1 MNMAVRHLQ
10 ITLICF
16 VVVTC
21 QANFF
26 YERTD
31 LRTMLPRDDV
41 GEHLDGNSIFC
52 AVKCSLNSN
61 CVAFWTNTNTSACR
75 LITSLLT
82 SADMISSGSNDWHY
96 YDYGKICNWKSLQ
109 NVMCL
114 YENEISVKPVLSSH

>member
-10 ITLICF
+10 ITFICLI
-16 VVVTC
+16 VVTC

-31 LRTMLPRDDV
+31 LRTMLPRDDI
-41 GEHLDGNSIFC
+41 GEHLVGNNIFC
-52 AVKCSLNSN
+52 AAKCSLNSN

-75 LITSLLT
+75 LITSILT

-96 YDYGKICNWKSLQ
+96 YDYGKILAKCNMS
-109 NVMCL
+109 
-114 YENEISVKPVLSSH
+114 I